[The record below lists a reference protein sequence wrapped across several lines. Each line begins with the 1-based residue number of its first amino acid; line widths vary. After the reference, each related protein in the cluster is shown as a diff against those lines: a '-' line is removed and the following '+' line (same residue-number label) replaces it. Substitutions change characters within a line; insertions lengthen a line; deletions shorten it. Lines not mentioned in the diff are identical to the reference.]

1 MEKQMMSM
9 RQSYEEQIKQLSEE
23 NFQMLTE
30 LQERD
35 EKQRILQEKLEFVEN
50 EIESI
55 GMQLKEQSDIN
66 GLLRE

>member
-1 MEKQMMSM
+1 
-9 RQSYEEQIKQLSEE
+9 
-23 NFQMLTE
+23 MLTE

>member
-1 MEKQMMSM
+1 MMSM